1 MAVPVGVQERFEGST
16 GRRTSG
22 AARRWPPNE
31 GIETAKRRFWYVP
44 DMKIGVCT
52 ISNTEE
58 SIEAVIETAA
68 DLGVA
73 GIEPWGRD
81 HLDGGDPARGEAI
94 AEMANEHGLE
104 IPVYGSYLR
113 AGAEDFADRLE
124 SELAVTT
131 ALGANAIRVWAGA
144 QEYQAVEADHW
155 EAVVAD
161 LETVADAARG
171 HDVEVTVERHAGTV
185 TNTTEG
191 AAALIDETP
200 PEVGLNWQPYFEQD
214 AETVR
219 DDIHRLAKHANNVHL
234 QAVAAPGERER
245 CPLAFAY
252 FDVADIVRALRDAG
266 FEGYLEIEFVTQRAS
281 YRPSLA
287 GDVAFLES
295 VLATS

>member
-1 MAVPVGVQERFEGST
+1 ME
-16 GRRTSG
+16 
-22 AARRWPPNE
+22 
-31 GIETAKRRFWYVP
+31 
-44 DMKIGVCT
+44 IGVCT

-68 DLGVA
+68 ELGVA

-81 HLDGGDPARGEAI
+81 HLDGGDPTRGEAI
-94 AEMANEHGLE
+94 AELANEHGLE
-104 IPVYGSYLR
+104 VPVYGSYLR
-113 AGAEDFADRLE
+113 AGAEDFTDRLE
-124 SELAVTT
+124 PELAVTA
-131 ALGANAIRVWAGA
+131 ALGADAIRVWAGA

-155 EAVVAD
+155 AAVVAD
-161 LETVADAARG
+161 LETLADAARS

-200 PEVGLNWQPYFEQD
+200 PGVGLNWQPYFEQD
-214 AETVR
+214 AETIR
-219 DDIHRLAKHANNVHL
+219 DDIHRLATCTNNVHL

-252 FDVADIVRALRDAG
+252 FDVTEIVLALRDAG
-266 FEGYLEIEFVTQRAS
+266 FDGYLEIEFVAQRAS
-281 YRPSLA
+281 YRPALA